1 MEVDADLAI
10 RLVIENANS
19 LPARTVLTQMTKY
32 PKLQVPIVVVA
43 SLGAFFC
50 SKCCSPSL
58 NFLRNISPA
67 FESSI

>member
-43 SLGAFFC
+43 SLVPFFAA
-50 SKCCSPSL
+50 SVVL
-58 NFLRNISPA
+58 LL
-67 FESSI
+67 